1 MIVYYNIIVKQH
13 GFLIFNAVI
22 GRSCQ
27 RKILLMIW
35 YVIMSIY
42 IIFDELTIAIGWCLL
57 Q

>member
-1 MIVYYNIIVKQH
+1 MIVYYNIRVKQH